1 MIHYFLD
8 EVSTQKSAAFLIRFK
23 TLSVIK
29 RQGDSRLSSIRHLVC
44 NSFLIQ
50 ENMVLALKKFII
62 LCIEIKSKGKALVRC
77 HLPSKP
83 NVNHQRQGARKT
95 NELKGLT

>member
-8 EVSTQKSAAFLIRFK
+8 EVSTQKNAAFLIRFK

-29 RQGDSRLSSIRHLVC
+29 RQGDSRLSSIRHLVY

-62 LCIEIKSKGKALVRC
+62 LWGQLWYINQWQAQVILGAIWVVC
-77 HLPSKP
+77 H
-83 NVNHQRQGARKT
+83 
-95 NELKGLT
+95 